1 MKRLRGLLVILSA
14 IAAVFVTTGLVKA
27 ASDDANVNFNVQAQI
42 PDNQIDKKQ
51 SYFDLK
57 MNPGQTQ
64 TVSTVVQNTSDK
76 EMKIKNEIHTAHTN
90 ENGQI
95 EYVAEAKKQDSSLKI
110 PLKKITQLHEAK
122 IVTVPANSKKT
133 VSATIRVPD
142 NAKTGVIL
150 GAWYFERVDAKQKD
164 KKAGVIVH
172 NKYSYAVAMKLTV
185 NHEVSAALKLNDVKP
200 GLRNYKKGIFAN
212 LQNTA
217 AVIIPNLTVQGKI
230 YEQGSTKVV
239 KQAKLQQ
246 MIMAPNSN
254 FDFPILFGGEELKP
268 GKYTLKMTAKN
279 ENDTWHFK
287 RHFTIRAS
295 DANRIN
301 DKSLDKAKPRHPGW
315 YMVEG
320 AGAVIILG
328 AIIGGATWW
337 FRRRR

>member
-1 MKRLRGLLVILSA
+1 MKRLRGLLIILSG
-14 IAAVFVTTGLVKA
+14 IAAMFITTGLVKA
-27 ASDDANVNFNVQAQI
+27 AKDDSIVNFNVQAQI
-42 PDNQIDKKQ
+42 PENQIDKKQ

-64 TVSTVVQNTSDK
+64 TVSTVVQNTSNK
-76 EMKIKNEIHTAHTN
+76 AMKIKNEIHTAHTN

-95 EYVAEAKKQDSSLKI
+95 EYVTEAKKQDSTLKV

-122 IVTVPANSKKT
+122 VITVPANSTKK

-150 GAWYFERVDAKQKD
+150 GAWYFERVDTKRKD
-164 KKAGVIVH
+164 KKTGVTVN

-185 NHEVSAALKLNDVKP
+185 NHEVSVALKLNDVKP

-217 AVIIPNLTVQGKI
+217 AVIIPDLTVQGKV
-230 YEQGSTKVV
+230 YQQGSNKVV

-279 ENDTWHFK
+279 ANDTWHFK
-287 RHFTIRAS
+287 RNFTIRAS
-295 DANRIN
+295 DANKIN
-301 DKSLDKAKPRHPGW
+301 NKSLDKAKTSHPGL
-315 YMVEG
+315 YMLEG
-320 AGAVIILG
+320 AGVVIVLG
-328 AIIGGATWW
+328 VVIGGATWW